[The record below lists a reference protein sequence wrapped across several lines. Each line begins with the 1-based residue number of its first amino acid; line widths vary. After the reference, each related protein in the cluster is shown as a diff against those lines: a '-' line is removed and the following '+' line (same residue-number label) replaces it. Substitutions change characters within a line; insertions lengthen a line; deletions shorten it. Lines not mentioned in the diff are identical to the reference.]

1 MQLKRQKLNISKKK
15 RDKVENNLV
24 LEEVSET
31 REKPNEEVSETS
43 SFFHVEDKDNWENI
57 KGDIELVEKQ
67 YTDYITSKSAGSQ
80 EDLSSEEEELIVDSE
95 EVLKESEEL
104 QVESNM
110 ESEEI
115 PEETAREPVE
125 SNQSEEEQSISI
137 EDQIE
142 VKSNRDTLVEVDE
155 ASNVGPELVY
165 SVQQGEEVKSK
176 PKKKR
181 KKPKPKQELKKEE
194 KEKVSFVDFSMQLL
208 ELLLASAI
216 FLVIGSQ
223 CGALVYSRLISSIVG
238 G

>member
-15 RDKVENNLV
+15 RDKVESNLV

-31 REKPNEEVSETS
+31 KEEPNEEVSETS
-43 SFFHVEDKDNWENI
+43 SFFHVEDKDNWESI
-57 KGDIELVEKQ
+57 KDDVESVEKQ
-67 YTDYITSKSAGSQ
+67 YTEYIVSKSTKLE
-80 EDLSSEEEELIVDSE
+80 EDSSSEGEELIVDSE
-95 EVLKESEEL
+95 EILKESEETPRES
-104 QVESNM
+104 VESDT
-110 ESEEI
+110 
-115 PEETAREPVE
+115 P
-125 SNQSEEEQSISI
+125 EEEQSTSI
-137 EDQIE
+137 ESQTQVESISDI
-142 VKSNRDTLVEVDE
+142 LVEVDE
-155 ASNVGPELVY
+155 ASDVGPELVY

-181 KKPKPKQELKKEE
+181 KKSKLKQELKKEE